1 MRPRSQRLEYGIKDL
16 RTKAIDAAY
25 EQFGSTGALSM
36 RKVGAALGV
45 SAPALYHHF
54 ADKQEL
60 LYAVADRAF
69 SEFDRRLRSSD
80 SRDPHRVI
88 HGILGQYRRFAA
100 DHPSLFGL
108 MFVEPRPSAR
118 CFPRDF
124 AAHRLAVF
132 NQLWNAVAE
141 CVSDSADGT
150 SDDSLYAAHDLWA
163 LAHGQILLWRAGRF
177 ENDRT
182 FEETFDR
189 SIERFIT
196 AL

>member
-1 MRPRSQRLEYGIKDL
+1 MATHIPDGPRSKDL
-16 RTKAIDAAY
+16 RTKAIGVAY
-25 EQFGSTGALSM
+25 EQFAGTGALSM
-36 RKVGAALGV
+36 RKVGAALDV

-60 LYAVADRAF
+60 LDAVADRAF
-69 SEFDRRLRSSD
+69 SEFDQRLRSSD
-80 SRDPHRVI
+80 SRDPHSVI

-100 DHPSLFGL
+100 DHPNLFGL

-118 CFPRDF
+118 RFPRDF

-132 NQLWNAVAE
+132 NQLWNAVAG

-150 SDDSLYAAHDLWA
+150 SDDSLYTAHDLWA

-182 FEETFDR
+182 FEDTFDR